1 LEYAFDGVD
10 DGGWMK
16 LSRNWALF
24 FILMAGLNE
33 VLRHFFAFD
42 TWLAIKTWGVT
53 VLFFI
58 FNMTQIPMLIRHGLK
73 LEMTEDNSK

>member
-1 LEYAFDGVD
+1 
-10 DGGWMK
+10 
-16 LSRNWALF
+16 
-24 FILMAGLNE
+24 

-73 LEMTEDNSK
+73 LEMAEDNGK